1 MSRGPWIGRHVVLA
15 VVLMTALSA
24 LASLA
29 TLTLTLWSVSR

>member
-24 LASLA
+24 VFSFATFVITIWSL
-29 TLTLTLWSVSR
+29 R